1 MKNGIDKLTGDAAAA
16 ISSASTC
23 ESATNLTPAWTRVR
37 VCGARH
43 GLFRAKRGVGY
54 LFVVQWSRSDAPHFN
69 LGPYSPA
76 LKHPAARVQHDHLAS
91 LWERLMQ
98 LER

>member
-1 MKNGIDKLTGDAAAA
+1 LVGDGSRRQESLLKNGIDKPTGDAAAA

-43 GLFRAKRGVGY
+43 GLFRAERGVGY

-69 LGPYSPA
+69 LGSILP
-76 LKHPAARVQHDHLAS
+76 H
-91 LWERLMQ
+91 
-98 LER
+98 